1 MNHIISKIE
10 NKITIDGK
18 IKKVENVK
26 EIVKREVEEFRNNP
40 EKYPYNSGW
49 GDKILEVE
57 IIGEDMLIMV
67 RAKLKGG
74 FGLSSV
80 STNKLEYLESESSK
94 LDEVLKE
101 VEEELK

>member
-1 MNHIISKIE
+1 
-10 NKITIDGK
+10 
-18 IKKVENVK
+18 
-26 EIVKREVEEFRNNP
+26 
-40 EKYPYNSGW
+40 
-49 GDKILEVE
+49 
-57 IIGEDMLIMV
+57 MV